1 MKSFKESLDT
11 AVFTTRFVLERQSPI
26 LIAYHY
32 DDGSW
37 QFSGKGNN
45 LSDED
50 YKVVSLGE
58 IIELDKSL
66 LDLCDMPI
74 NSEATRLSITSP
86 WRIVVS
92 N

>member
-1 MKSFKESLDT
+1 MKRFRESLDT
-11 AVFTTRFVLERQSPI
+11 AVFTTRFVLEQQSPI
-26 LIAYHY
+26 LIAYHC

-37 QFSGKGNN
+37 QFSGKEDN

-50 YKVVSLGE
+50 FKVVSLGE
-58 IIELDKSL
+58 IIEIDKSL
-66 LDLCDMPI
+66 LELCDMPI
-74 NSEATRLSITSP
+74 NAEATRLSTTSP

>member
-1 MKSFKESLDT
+1 MKYFQESLDT
-11 AVFTTRFVLERQSPI
+11 AVFTTRFVLDRQSPI

-37 QFSGKGNN
+37 QFSGREDN
-45 LSDED
+45 LTDED
-50 YKVVSLGE
+50 FKVVSLGE

>member
-1 MKSFKESLDT
+1 MKYFQESLDT

-37 QFSGKGNN
+37 QFSGREDN
-45 LSDED
+45 LTDED
-50 YKVVSLGE
+50 FKVVSLGE